1 MATSGTLVHLATR
14 IETLVA
20 RIGAATDR
28 PLLAAGVTERLH
40 TLAAE
45 RNALY
50 AAADIT
56 VQTDDRKPDDV
67 ARTIAEELS
76 VGVR

>member
-1 MATSGTLVHLATR
+1 MHLATR

-28 PLLAAGVTERLH
+28 PLLAAGVAERLRM
-40 TLAAE
+40 LAAE

-50 AAADIT
+50 ASAEIT

-67 ARTIAEELS
+67 ARAIAEELT